1 MGESSGVPLEA
12 LEGRLEALTARKFT
26 NTLQQSCPFMPG
38 EPRGIAETVTW
49 LRSPAARFVTGQ
61 AIAVDGGFTVCRSC
75 TIGASR

>member
-1 MGESSGVPLEA
+1 MPYSNHA
-12 LEGRLEALTARKFT
+12 
-26 NTLQQSCPFMPG
+26 PFMPG